1 MPINPE
7 VRFRIPSDLKT
18 WLKELAAENRRS
30 LNSQLVVLVENARRG
45 AATSRLNSSG
55 AQTTGTGS

>member
-1 MPINPE
+1 MPNNPE
-7 VRFRIPSDLKT
+7 RRFLIPSDLNA

-30 LNSQLVVLVENARRG
+30 LNSQLVVLVENARRW
-45 AATSRLNSSG
+45 AAISRLTSSG